1 MEILFDDDVHH
12 RQRQCYV
19 SARINW
25 QMPIRAPCG
34 AGSVRVDHYQLRAL
48 VAGFFNERPQMNV
61 GCVNVRGPRNN
72 VLGMPELLR
81 VGADVYAVNRFH
93 SGGAG
98 LGTNVAVQL

>member
-1 MEILFDDDVHH
+1 MQILFDDDVHH
-12 RQRQCYV
+12 RQRQRYV
-19 SARINW
+19 RARINW

-34 AGSVRVDHYQLRAL
+34 AGSVRVDHHQLRAL

-61 GCVNVRGPRNN
+61 GCVN

-98 LGTNVAVQL
+98 LGTNIAVQL